1 MITYQDYLKILEEK
15 NILLY
20 DFQKRISYFRFNEL
34 EKNKKSNLYL
44 VGGSGE
50 KKIDIS
56 DLNTYQVEKL
66 VILLLN
72 KNYDM
77 IRTNFK

>member
-20 DFQKRISYFRFNEL
+20 DFQKRISYFRFNEFQ
-34 EKNKKSNLYL
+34 KNKKSNLNL
-44 VGGSGE
+44 IGGGRE
-50 KKIDIS
+50 ETLDIS

-72 KNYDM
+72 KNYNM
-77 IRTNFK
+77 INTINK

>member
-34 EKNKKSNLYL
+34 EKNKKSYL
-44 VGGSGE
+44 IGGGRE

-66 VILLLN
+66 VILLLD

-77 IRTNFK
+77 IKTSFK